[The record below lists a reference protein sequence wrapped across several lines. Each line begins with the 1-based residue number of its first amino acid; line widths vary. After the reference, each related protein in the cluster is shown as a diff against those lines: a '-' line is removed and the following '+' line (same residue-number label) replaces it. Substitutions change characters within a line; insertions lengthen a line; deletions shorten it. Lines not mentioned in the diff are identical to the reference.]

1 MVRTAIG
8 SGSYLEEILNAVT
21 HGVGTLL
28 AIIGLSVLTAAAYIN
43 GGVLHL
49 VSSIVY
55 GISLVLLYLAS
66 TLYHSFSFT
75 DEKIKS
81 VLKFFDHA
89 AIYVLIAGNYTPFTL
104 IPLHGTIG
112 WTIFSIIWGLAL
124 IGIVFKIFFVKR
136 FKVFS
141 TLCYLL
147 MGWLSVVMIK
157 PLLAT
162 LPIAGIYW
170 LIVGGVFYTV
180 GAIFYLARRIPYNH
194 AIWHLFVLAGS
205 ICHFIAVFNYVLPIP
220 VMD

>member
-1 MVRTAIG
+1 MVRTAMG
-8 SGSYLEEILNAVT
+8 SGIYLEEILNAVT

-28 AIIGLSVLTAAAYIN
+28 AIIGLSVLTATAYLN
-43 GGVLHL
+43 GGVWHL
-49 VSSIVY
+49 ASSIIY

-66 TLYHSFSFT
+66 TLYHSFS

-136 FKVFS
+136 FKIFS

-162 LPIAGIYW
+162 LPIEGIYW
-170 LIVGGVFYTV
+170 LVAGGGFYTV
-180 GAIFYLARRIPYNH
+180 GAIVYLARKLPYNH

-205 ICHFIAVFNYVLPIP
+205 ISHFIVIFKYVLPIP
-220 VMD
+220 VIG